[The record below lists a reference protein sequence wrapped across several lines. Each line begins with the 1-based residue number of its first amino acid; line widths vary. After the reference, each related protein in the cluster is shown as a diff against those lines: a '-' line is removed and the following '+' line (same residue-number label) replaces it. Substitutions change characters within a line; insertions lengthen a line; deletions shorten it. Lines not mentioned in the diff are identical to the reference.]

1 MTGIFSP
8 FHASLVLAANLDT
21 CLLCLL
27 RRGGIC
33 GQTGLYCRS
42 GKTKVRKKKDQRT
55 EIEGDA
61 LWYRYSQSALIDP
74 LGNDTVN
81 LGFV

>member
-1 MTGIFSP
+1 MPGIFAL
-8 FHASLVLAANLDT
+8 FHASLVLAANLDA

-27 RRGGIC
+27 RRGGIR
-33 GQTGLYCRS
+33 GQTGLYCGS
-42 GKTKVRKKKDQRT
+42 GKKEMRKDQST
-55 EIEGDA
+55 EIKEDT

-74 LGNDTVN
+74 LRDDTVN